1 MSQAHPPAPRLPRP
15 GDLKFYVAI
24 ALVVALFVAFVTDRW
39 PTDVVAFLG
48 AAAALAL
55 GLVSTDDVLGA
66 ISNPAPATIGAM
78 FLLSAALVRTGA
90 LEALTAG
97 LVWLSRA
104 RPRTALALFFA
115 AAAAASAFVN
125 NTPVVM
131 VLIPVAIGLAR
142 QVGTV
147 PSRLLMP
154 LSFRQVGTV
163 PTRLLMPLSFMVI
176 LGGTVTMIGTST
188 NLLVDGLARD
198 LGLAPFGLFEIA
210 PLGLVVAVIGGL
222 YLALAAPRLL
232 PDRQTVSEVADRRDG
247 RSWLADL
254 FIPTGS
260 PLIGAAPLG
269 IASLTR
275 GGGRI
280 VDVIRGDV
288 SLRRDLASVRLEAG
302 DTVVVKTRDVE
313 LMGFREG
320 AARGA
325 SLPGLEAAQ
334 ARRSRTMEFL
344 VVPGSKAIGRT
355 LRNLRWRRRF
365 GVYPLAL
372 HRSGE
377 NVAARLED
385 TPLAVGD
392 TLLLEGSA
400 DDLKRLTDDQ
410 RLTPVSATAARAFRR
425 GKAPIAIAVLVSVVV
440 LAALDVAPI
449 LALALIGAAIVLA
462 TGCVDADEGLAAVD
476 GRLLLLIVSMLVI
489 GAALD
494 RTGAVEL
501 IVDAIAPV
509 LAAGSPLL
517 ALALVYAVTSILT
530 ELVTNNAV
538 AVLMVPIAAGIAVS
552 IGVDPRPFL
561 VAVMFGASASFATP
575 IGYQTNTLVYNAGG
589 YRFTDFLKVGLPMN
603 VIVGCVTVFVIPL
616 IWPL

>member
-1 MSQAHPPAPRLPRP
+1 VPQADLLAPRLPRR
-15 GDLKFYVAI
+15 GDLTVRGDDVIFELGALAPYVAI

-147 PSRLLMP
+147 PS
-154 LSFRQVGTV
+154 
-163 PTRLLMPLSFMVI
+163 RLLMPLSFMVI

>member
-1 MSQAHPPAPRLPRP
+1 VIFELGALAP
-15 GDLKFYVAI
+15 YVAI

-154 LSFRQVGTV
+154 LSF
-163 PTRLLMPLSFMVI
+163 MVI

-210 PLGLVVAVIGGL
+210 PLGLIVAVIGGV
-222 YLALAAPRLL
+222 YLAVAAPRLL

-280 VDVIRGDV
+280 VDVIRGDL

-325 SLPGLEAAQ
+325 SIPGLEAAQ

-392 TLLLEGSA
+392 TLLLEGST

-410 RLTPVSATAARAFRR
+410 RLTPVSASAARAFRR

-501 IVDAIAPV
+501 IVDAIAPF
-509 LAAGSPLL
+509 LAAGSPLI

-603 VIVGCVTVFVIPL
+603 VIAGCVTVFVIPL

>member
-1 MSQAHPPAPRLPRP
+1 
-15 GDLKFYVAI
+15 
-24 ALVVALFVAFVTDRW
+24 
-39 PTDVVAFLG
+39 
-48 AAAALAL
+48 
-55 GLVSTDDVLGA
+55 
-66 ISNPAPATIGAM
+66 
-78 FLLSAALVRTGA
+78 
-90 LEALTAG
+90 
-97 LVWLSRA
+97 
-104 RPRTALALFFA
+104 
-115 AAAAASAFVN
+115 
-125 NTPVVM
+125 
-131 VLIPVAIGLAR
+131 
-142 QVGTV
+142 
-147 PSRLLMP
+147 
-154 LSFRQVGTV
+154 
-163 PTRLLMPLSFMVI
+163 
-176 LGGTVTMIGTST
+176 
-188 NLLVDGLARD
+188 
-198 LGLAPFGLFEIA
+198 
-210 PLGLVVAVIGGL
+210 
-222 YLALAAPRLL
+222 
-232 PDRQTVSEVADRRDG
+232 
-247 RSWLADL
+247 
-254 FIPTGS
+254 
-260 PLIGAAPLG
+260 
-269 IASLTR
+269 
-275 GGGRI
+275 
-280 VDVIRGDV
+280 
-288 SLRRDLASVRLEAG
+288 
-302 DTVVVKTRDVE
+302 
-313 LMGFREG
+313 MGFREG

-325 SLPGLEAAQ
+325 SIPGLEAAQ

-392 TLLLEGSA
+392 TLLLEGST

-410 RLTPVSATAARAFRR
+410 RLTPVSASAARAFRR

-501 IVDAIAPV
+501 IVDAIAPF
-509 LAAGSPLL
+509 LAAGSPLI

-603 VIVGCVTVFVIPL
+603 VIAGCVTVFVIPL